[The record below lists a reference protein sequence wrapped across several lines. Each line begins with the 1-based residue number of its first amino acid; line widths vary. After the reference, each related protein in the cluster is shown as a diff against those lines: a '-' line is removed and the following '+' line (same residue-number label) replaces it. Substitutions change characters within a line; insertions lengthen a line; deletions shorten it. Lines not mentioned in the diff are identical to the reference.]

1 LQVDVGWRQ
10 EVKPVAEKTKKKIPT
25 RQQILDI
32 LSANDNLLKNQG
44 VRRIGLFGSFA
55 RNQGRMRSD
64 LDFLVE
70 FESPTFDNFMNLA
83 FLLEKLFGRH
93 VDLITSDGLS
103 NHARPYIEK
112 EVIWY
117 EA

>member
-1 LQVDVGWRQ
+1 MTA
-10 EVKPVAEKTKKKIPT
+10 KIKKAVPT
-25 RQQILDI
+25 RQQILDV
-32 LSANDNLLKNQG
+32 LTVNDHELKNQG

-55 RNQGRMRSD
+55 RNEGRARSD

-70 FESPTFDNFMNLA
+70 FEKPTFDNFMNLA

-93 VDLITSDGLS
+93 VDLVTPDGLS
-103 NHARPYIEK
+103 KHVRPYIEK
-112 EVIWY
+112 EVVWH

>member
-1 LQVDVGWRQ
+1 MKDI
-10 EVKPVAEKTKKKIPT
+10 PEKIKKTIPT
-25 RQQILDI
+25 SQQILAV
-32 LSANDNLLKNQG
+32 LSDNDELLRFRG

-55 RNQGRMRSD
+55 RNQGRARSD

-70 FESPTFDNFMNLA
+70 FDQPTFDNYMNLA
-83 FLLEKLFGRH
+83 FSLEKLFGRH

-103 NHARPYIEK
+103 NHVRPYIEK
-112 EVIWY
+112 EVLWH

>member
-1 LQVDVGWRQ
+1 M
-10 EVKPVAEKTKKKIPT
+10 AEKIKNTIPT
-25 RQQILDI
+25 RQQILAV
-32 LSANDNLLKNQG
+32 LSANEELLKSQG

-55 RNQGRMRSD
+55 RNQGRVRSD

-70 FESPTFDNFMNLA
+70 FERPTFDNYMNLA

-93 VDLITSDGLS
+93 VDLVTLDGLS
-103 NHARPYIEK
+103 SHVRPYIEQ
-112 EVIWY
+112 EVVWH

>member
-1 LQVDVGWRQ
+1 M
-10 EVKPVAEKTKKKIPT
+10 AEKAKKPIPT
-25 RQQILDI
+25 RQQILAA
-32 LSANDNLLKNQG
+32 LSANGELLKNQG

-55 RNQGRMRSD
+55 RNQGRARSD

-70 FESPTFDNFMNLA
+70 FERPTFDNYMNLA

-93 VDLITSDGLS
+93 VDLVTPDGLS
-103 NHARPYIEK
+103 SHVRPYIEQ
-112 EVIWY
+112 EVVWH

>member
-1 LQVDVGWRQ
+1 M
-10 EVKPVAEKTKKKIPT
+10 AEKTKKTIPT
-25 RQQILDI
+25 RQQILAI
-32 LSANDNLLKNQG
+32 LCANDDLLKNQS

-55 RNQGRMRSD
+55 RNQGRVRSD

-70 FESPTFDNFMNLA
+70 FERPTFDNYMNLA

-93 VDLITSDGLS
+93 VDLVTPDSLS
-103 NHARPYIEK
+103 NHIRPYIEN
-112 EVIWY
+112 EVVWH

>member
-1 LQVDVGWRQ
+1 MKDI
-10 EVKPVAEKTKKKIPT
+10 PEKIKKTIPT
-25 RQQILDI
+25 SQQILAV
-32 LSANDNLLKNQG
+32 LSDNDELLRVRG

-55 RNQGRMRSD
+55 RNQGRARSD

-70 FESPTFDNFMNLA
+70 FEQPTFNNYMNLA
-83 FLLEKLFGRH
+83 FSLEKLFGRH

-103 NHARPYIEK
+103 NHVRPYIEK
-112 EVIWY
+112 EVLWY